1 MSGIV
6 PGAFF
11 PSHQLLHR
19 SDAYLVRAQG
29 SAGSVHTLE
38 IQPQSLKLADTES
51 RLETEYENPKLT
63 ISPSPYVHS
72 RMKSI
77 RPLLIPIEKECYKTT
92 VSYHKAK

>member
-6 PGAFF
+6 LGAFF
-11 PSHQLLHR
+11 PSRQLLHR

-51 RLETEYENPKLT
+51 RLETEYENDNLSLT
-63 ISPSPYVHS
+63 I
-72 RMKSI
+72 
-77 RPLLIPIEKECYKTT
+77 
-92 VSYHKAK
+92 